1 MMVLF
6 YLIGLTVKEVIYL
19 KVIAV
24 IPARYCSSRF
34 DGKALADIHGKP
46 MIEWVYRQAVKSLL
60 VNKTIVA
67 TDDERIF
74 QAVTKFG
81 GEAVMTSTDNKTGTD
96 RIAESVKNIN
106 TDIVVNVQGD
116 EPLIT
121 PEVIDSV
128 VQPLL
133 DNSKLQM
140 ATAVCE
146 IKNKQELDNPNIV
159 KVAMD
164 HQDYALYFSRSIIPY
179 QGKYQENSFPFYKHL
194 GLYSYRKDF
203 LLHLTGLPQ
212 SSLEKAEKLE
222 QLRALE
228 NGYKIKVV
236 KTKYD
241 GIGVDTEED
250 LEMVI
255 KQIASSQE

>member
-1 MMVLF
+1 M
-6 YLIGLTVKEVIYL
+6 

-24 IPARYCSSRF
+24 IPARYSSSRF

-74 QAVTKFG
+74 QVVTKFG
-81 GEAVMTSTDNKTGTD
+81 GEAVITSADNKTGTD
-96 RIAESVKNIN
+96 RIAESVKNIE
-106 TDIVVNVQGD
+106 TDLVVNVQGD

-121 PEVIDSV
+121 PEVIDRV

-133 DNSKLQM
+133 DDPNLQM
-140 ATAVCE
+140 VTAACK
-146 IKNKQELDNPNIV
+146 IKNKQELDNPNVV
-159 KVAMD
+159 KVTLD
-164 HQDYALYFSRSIIPY
+164 HQGYALYFSRSRIPY
-179 QGKYQENSFPFYKHL
+179 QAKYQENSFPSYKHL

-203 LLHLTGLPQ
+203 LLHFANLPQ
-212 SSLEKAEKLE
+212 SSLEKTEKLE
-222 QLRALE
+222 QLRVLE

-241 GIGVDTEED
+241 GIGVDTKED
-250 LEMVI
+250 LQKVI
-255 KQIASSQE
+255 QQIARMQG

>member
-1 MMVLF
+1 M
-6 YLIGLTVKEVIYL
+6 

-24 IPARYCSSRF
+24 IPARYRSSRF
-34 DGKALADIHGKP
+34 NGKMLADIHGKP
-46 MIEWVYRQAVKSLL
+46 MILWVYQQVVKSLL
-60 VNKTIVA
+60 INKTIVA

-74 QAVTKFG
+74 RVVTKFG
-81 GEAVMTSTDNKTGTD
+81 GEAVMTSADNKTGTD

-121 PEVIDSV
+121 PKVIDSI

-133 DNSKLQM
+133 DDSKLQM
-140 ATAVCE
+140 ATAACE
-146 IKNKQELDNPNIV
+146 IKNKQELDNPNVV
-159 KVAMD
+159 KVTLD
-164 HQDYALYFSRSIIPY
+164 HHGFALYFSRSRIPY
-179 QGKYQENSFPFYKHL
+179 QGKYQENSFSSYKHL

-203 LLHLTGLPQ
+203 LLHFTGLPQ

-222 QLRALE
+222 QLRVLE

-241 GIGVDTEED
+241 GIGVDTKED

-255 KQIASSQE
+255 KQIAHMNDQHAK